1 MVTILTITYNFT
13 KISSIKLHIIRFI
26 KVIEKLESFYNASA
40 TVIHSN
46 KQVNGISTEVQLQKQ
61 NTLTLTLYAALS
73 FRRPHLS
80 LLRHHSSVTNYA
92 DILVLFLNY
101 RRASTNH
108 DADT

>member
-1 MVTILTITYNFT
+1 MG
-13 KISSIKLHIIRFI
+13 
-26 KVIEKLESFYNASA
+26 ED
-40 TVIHSN
+40 
-46 KQVNGISTEVQLQKQ
+46 STPTQLG
-61 NTLTLTLYAALS
+61 LYAALS